1 MTWRERRIVT
11 FLSGVLGILLIALL
25 LVLGMK
31 YRENRD
37 EEEAAVS
44 AAAVLEEES
53 ACTALSY
60 YNGTAMLDFTRNQK
74 NQWIWAADDDFPL
87 DETFI
92 TDILDSISDLAPQE
106 TYESVESL
114 EALGLDNPRSYLSA
128 SYQSGTTFS
137 ISFGSTTADG
147 SGVYAIHN
155 EKTAPVYLYSAEV
168 LDLLNYGVYDMC
180 VLPDFPELPEERIQR
195 ITIQGTANAEGVVP
209 RFTMDSS
216 KNGEKLIW
224 KCESRTVTNAQR
236 VRNLFTDLPT
246 LEFTKCISYRP
257 SEEAA
262 ALCGFNA
269 PIATIWANYTTAT
282 DLEEHFQLVIGDLT
296 LDGQSRYVRLNGEET
311 IYSVS
316 LDMLDAIL
324 VIAQNGFGM

>member
-92 TDILDSISDLAPQE
+92 TDILDSIWTGQPPLL
-106 TYESVESL
+106 SL
-114 EALGLDNPRSYLSA
+114 C
-128 SYQSGTTFS
+128 F
-137 ISFGSTTADG
+137 
-147 SGVYAIHN
+147 
-155 EKTAPVYLYSAEV
+155 
-168 LDLLNYGVYDMC
+168 
-180 VLPDFPELPEERIQR
+180 LPERHNI
-195 ITIQGTANAEGVVP
+195 
-209 RFTMDSS
+209 F
-216 KNGEKLIW
+216 
-224 KCESRTVTNAQR
+224 
-236 VRNLFTDLPT
+236 
-246 LEFTKCISYRP
+246 
-257 SEEAA
+257 
-262 ALCGFNA
+262 
-269 PIATIWANYTTAT
+269 
-282 DLEEHFQLVIGDLT
+282 HFLWQHH
-296 LDGQSRYVRLNGEET
+296 S
-311 IYSVS
+311 
-316 LDMLDAIL
+316 
-324 VIAQNGFGM
+324 